1 MCPVLCSPAVSPVP
15 VAGCWLEL
23 TSVSWPVM
31 RSLTGG
37 NMTSPALS
45 VNGRG
50 AVVMKAMLTSTTA
63 SPPQFWYLTALSAV
77 LPSAL
82 PSRNA

>member
-1 MCPVLCSPAVSPVP
+1 
-15 VAGCWLEL
+15 
-23 TSVSWPVM
+23 M

-45 VNGRG
+45 LNGRG
-50 AVVMKAMLTSTTA
+50 AMVMKAMLTSTM
-63 SPPQFWYLTALSAV
+63 SPPQFWYLAALSAV

>member
-1 MCPVLCSPAVSPVP
+1 MLWSPAVSPVP

-45 VNGRG
+45 VSGRG
-50 AVVMKAMLTSTTA
+50 AMVMKAMLTSTM
-63 SPPQFWYLTALSAV
+63 SPPQFWYLAALSAV